1 MCPHN
6 VSYSTSSTI
15 SSYYFYRYVLMLLLY
30 TCPHILSL
38 FLLSYKGVLTYSNS
52 LLRNETQAPPEDLYQ
67 KLSTNHY
74 TCPYTTT
81 LYASSYSTRPTTE
94 EVADLAKHLY
104 QQLSSEKEV
113 PTTPERGGAINR
125 PALAALAANKVLV
138 YAALSY

>member
-1 MCPHN
+1 
-6 VSYSTSSTI
+6 
-15 SSYYFYRYVLMLLLY
+15 MLLLH

-38 FLLSYKGVLTYSNS
+38 ILLSCKGVLTYSNS
-52 LLRNETQAPPEDLYQ
+52 LLRKAQAPPEDLYQ

-74 TCPYTTT
+74 ICPHTTT
-81 LYASSYSTRPTTE
+81 LYASSYSTRPTE

-113 PTTPERGGAINR
+113 ATTPERGGAINR

-138 YAALSY
+138 YAALSN

>member
-1 MCPHN
+1 
-6 VSYSTSSTI
+6 
-15 SSYYFYRYVLMLLLY
+15 MLLLY

-38 FLLSYKGVLTYSNS
+38 ILLFYKGVLTYSNS
-52 LLRNETQAPPEDLYQ
+52 LLRKETQAPPEDLYQ

-74 TCPYTTT
+74 ICPHTTT
-81 LYASSYSTRPTTE
+81 LYASSYSTRPTE

-113 PTTPERGGAINR
+113 ATTPERGGAINR